1 MTDHIQLCQTLWVC
15 SFLPGSCK
23 SLQICG
29 WWQAKRSHGSSG
41 WKIYISHCRSPRVI
55 SQESST
61 LQNYNS
67 PNWCYSNQW
76 KSHHSTALLPPVLA
90 PNGKLK
96 TPNVSLCCSCT
107 NSTAAALWHRVSF
120 LQDETVRLPSSVLL
134 PALTPCQ
141 QASYQRKLCV
151 YLQIW
156 LAYALQALCP
166 QLFENTIKC
175 IQFQA
180 WHMTWVRAL
189 LQIFA
194 VLLLV
199 FDQKPLLLPYVPQTQ
214 DGENCLKFDV
224 GEMRRKNSNSF
235 SAADHLL
242 RKVPTEII
250 ACMIMFFFVKN
261 TARVTWLGFS
271 KQTKPHQDICKD
283 MSVWVCNVSLV
294 SGVST
299 ESNKWIMLAFF
310 STRPKSERLII
321 WGAGILWL
329 T

>member
-1 MTDHIQLCQTLWVC
+1 M
-15 SFLPGSCK
+15 GA
-23 SLQICG
+23 
-29 WWQAKRSHGSSG
+29 QAGRLTF
-41 WKIYISHCRSPRVI
+41 PTAEVP
-55 SQESST
+55 E
-61 LQNYNS
+61 LF
-67 PNWCYSNQW
+67 P
-76 KSHHSTALLPPVLA
+76 KSHQHYKTTTVPTYIIVTSEKVTTPQQCFPLCWLLMESWRLPVFLSAA
-90 PNGKLK
+90 PAQ
-96 TPNVSLCCSCT
+96 TPLL
-107 NSTAAALWHRVSF
+107 LWHRVSF
-120 LQDETVRLPSSVLL
+120 LQDETVRLPSSVLQ

-141 QASYQRKLCV
+141 QASYRRKLCV

-199 FDQKPLLLPYVPQTQ
+199 FDQKPLLLPYVPRTQ

-283 MSVWVCNVSLV
+283 TSVWVCDVSLV
-294 SGVST
+294 SRVST